1 MHIPD
6 NFLSTPVW
14 ASLDAVAIPAVA
26 IVSRQAHR
34 ATDSNRL
41 PLLGV
46 MGAFVFAAQMIN
58 FPVGLGT
65 SGHLVGGTLLA
76 CLLGPWAAALVVTAI
91 LIVQALIFQDGGVLA
106 LGANIINMA
115 LLGVLAGYLPARSLS
130 GTRWGSFGTFLG
142 GTCSVLVSG
151 VLALSELLL
160 SGIRMPSTLIG
171 VSLALFA
178 VNAVLE
184 GAITVSVLRAIGKL
198 NPAFKGA
205 AVHETP
211 VPVAVKPVLPRLVSW
226 VGLAS
231 VIFVAVGI
239 WMASRLPDG
248 LEHLAQKLGLSFEA
262 QRVFR
267 SPLSDYQIAALG
279 GNWLSRAGAGLAG
292 LVIIYIVCAL
302 GGHLIARGRRSYS

>member
-26 IVSRQAHR
+26 LVSRQAHR
-34 ATDSNRL
+34 TTDTNRL

-91 LIVQALIFQDGGVLA
+91 LLVQALIFQDGGVLA

-115 LLGVLAGYLPARSLS
+115 LLGVFAGYLPARWFFR
-130 GTRWGSFGTFLG
+130 TRWKSYGVFLG

-151 VLALSELLL
+151 VLALAELLL
-160 SGIRMPSTLIG
+160 SGIRMPSTLIA
-171 VSLALFA
+171 VSLALFG
-178 VNAVLE
+178 VNALLE
-184 GAITVSVLRAIGKL
+184 GAITVSVLRAIERL
-198 NPAFKGA
+198 NPALTHGA
-205 AVHETP
+205 SDGTH
-211 VPVAVKPVLPRLVSW
+211 VPGRLKPLLPRLVSA
-226 VGLAS
+226 VALAS
-231 VIFVAVGI
+231 VMLAAVGI
-239 WMASRLPDG
+239 WVASRLPDG
-248 LEHLAQKLGLSFEA
+248 LEHLAQKLGLPFGV
-262 QRVFR
+262 QGVLR
-267 SPLSDYQIAALG
+267 SPLSGYEIAALG
-279 GNWLSRAGAGLAG
+279 GDWFSRASAGLLG
-292 LVIIYIVCAL
+292 LVFIYVVCAL
-302 GGHLIARGRRSYS
+302 GGHLLARGRRSYS

>member
-34 ATDSNRL
+34 STDSNRL

-76 CLLGPWAAALVVTAI
+76 CLLGPWAAALVMTAI
-91 LIVQALIFQDGGVLA
+91 LLVQALIFQDGGVLA

-115 LLGVLAGYLPARSLS
+115 LLGVLAGYLPAQSFS
-130 GTRWGSFGTFLG
+130 DARWKSFGTFLG

-160 SGIRMPSTLIG
+160 SGIRMPRTLIG

-178 VNAVLE
+178 VNAVIE

-198 NPAFKGA
+198 SPALTGA
-205 AVHETP
+205 ALHGTRA
-211 VPVAVKPVLPRLVSW
+211 PVAMRPVVPRLVSG
-226 VGLAS
+226 VALAS
-231 VIFVAVGI
+231 VTLTAVGI
-239 WMASRLPDG
+239 WMASKQPDG
-248 LEHLAQKLGLSFEA
+248 LEHLAEKLGLPFGV

-267 SPLSDYQIAALG
+267 SPLSDYQIATLG
-279 GNWLSRAGAGLAG
+279 GNWFGRAGAGLVG
-292 LVIIYIVCAL
+292 LVLIYVVCAV

>member
-14 ASLDAVAIPAVA
+14 ASLDAGAIPALA
-26 IVSRQAHR
+26 IVLREARR

-115 LLGVLAGYLPARSLS
+115 LIGVLAGYLPARCLL
-130 GTRWGSFGTFLG
+130 GTRWNSFGIFLG

-151 VLALSELLL
+151 VLALTELLL

-171 VSLALFA
+171 ASLTLFA

-184 GAITVSVLRAIGKL
+184 GGITVSVLRAIYKL
-198 NPAFKGA
+198 NPGFTETAIYGAHVPVRAQPLLPRVISWVTLA
-205 AVHETP
+205 AVTF
-211 VPVAVKPVLPRLVSW
+211 ATL
-226 VGLAS
+226 
-231 VIFVAVGI
+231 GI
-239 WMASRLPDG
+239 WLASRLPDG
-248 LEHLAQKLGLSFEA
+248 LKHLAQELGLAFGV
-262 QRVFR
+262 QPVFR
-267 SPLSDYQIAALG
+267 PPLSDYQIAALG
-279 GNWLSRAGAGLAG
+279 GNWFSRTGAGLLG
-292 LVIIYIVCAL
+292 LVLIYGVCAL
-302 GGHLIARGRRSYS
+302 GGRLIARGRRSYS